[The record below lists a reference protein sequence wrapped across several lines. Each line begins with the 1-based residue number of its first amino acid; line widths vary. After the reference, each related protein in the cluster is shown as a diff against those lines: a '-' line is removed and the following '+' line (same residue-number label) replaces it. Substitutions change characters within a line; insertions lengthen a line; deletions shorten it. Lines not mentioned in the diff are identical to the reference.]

1 MTKEITMSNSN
12 STKKCILE
20 GEDAGFLIDPQAK
33 LLVPASFQLARMA
46 AHREAMEEK
55 IREAEQAAAKAD
67 TPHEPHHWD
76 RIPIESYDY
85 FEESIKLNFPDTPDS
100 EPVQIFHIESV
111 KAALKKWTGGHS
123 DRIAKVQDAF
133 DDVLRNGGA
142 RYLPTFTKTRIRNRS
157 RFNFNNALLPGIDA
171 RLRTLRVKFPNFVE
185 AIELID
191 TELRLQSRLPESEF
205 RLPPILLSGPPG
217 VGKSFF
223 AAALAQALGVTY
235 EKLSAGGLQGAF
247 SINGSSPHYREAMPG
262 EIFLALSRNIYCSPV
277 ILLDEIDKIAGH
289 VGDPIEPVLLD
300 LLEPET
306 ARSFKDEC
314 MMLKFDASHI
324 LFIATANN
332 PISAPL
338 ASRFHVINVPSF
350 TREQQRDVASQI
362 FSDYCDS
369 VGVALGADPDMLATL
384 ANNDLRS
391 YSRSIR
397 FAVGNALRAD
407 RDKLLPADFALHA
420 SRRTGMGFL

>member
-1 MTKEITMSNSN
+1 MSSTN
-12 STKKCILE
+12 STKKRLVD
-20 GEDAGFLIDPQAK
+20 GKDAGFLIDPQGM

-55 IREAEQAAAKAD
+55 LREAEQAAAKAD
-67 TPHEPHHWD
+67 TPHESHHWD
-76 RIPIESYDY
+76 RIPIESCDY
-85 FEESIKLNFPDTPDS
+85 FEESIKLNFPDTPDT
-100 EPVQIFHIESV
+100 EPVQIFDIESV

-123 DRIAKVQDAF
+123 DRITKVQDAF

-142 RYLPTFTKTRIRNRS
+142 RYLPTFTKTRIRTMA
-157 RFNFNNALLPGIDA
+157 RFNFNDALHPRIDA
-171 RLRTLRVKFPNFVE
+171 ELAALRTKYPNFVE
-185 AIELID
+185 AIDLID
-191 TELRLQSRLPESEF
+191 TELRLQSRLQESEY
-205 RLPPILLSGPPG
+205 RLSPILLSGSPG

-223 AAALAQALGVTY
+223 AAALAKALGVAF

-247 SINGSSPHYREAMPG
+247 SINGTSAHYREAMPG
-262 EIFLALSRNIYCSPV
+262 EIFFALSRNVYCSPV

-332 PISAPL
+332 AISAPL
-338 ASRFHVINVPSF
+338 ASRFHVINVPPF

-407 RDKLLPADFALHA
+407 RDRLLPADFALHA
-420 SRRTGMGFL
+420 SRRTGMGFH

>member
-1 MTKEITMSNSN
+1 MSNRN
-12 STKKCILE
+12 STQKCIIE

-46 AHREAMEEK
+46 ARREAMEAK
-55 IREAEQAAAKAD
+55 LREAEQAAAAAD
-67 TPHEPHHWD
+67 AQSEPHPQD
-76 RIPIESYDY
+76 RIHIESDDY

-142 RYLPTFTKTRIRNRS
+142 RYVPTFTKTRIRNRS
-157 RFNFNNALLPGIDA
+157 RFNFNNALLPRIDA
-171 RLRTLRVKFPNFVE
+171 RLRALRVKFPNFAE

-205 RLPPILLSGPPG
+205 RLSPILLSGPPG

-223 AAALAQALGVTY
+223 AAALAQALGVAY

-247 SINGSSPHYREAMPG
+247 SINGTSAHYREAMPG
-262 EIFLALSRNIYCSPV
+262 EIFFALSRNVYCTPV

-289 VGDPIEPVLLD
+289 LGDPIEPVLLD

-324 LFIATANN
+324 LFIATANHA
-332 PISAPL
+332 ISAPL
-338 ASRFHVINVPSF
+338 ASRFHVIHVPSF

-362 FSDYCDS
+362 FNDYCDS
-369 VGVALGADPDMLATL
+369 VGVALGADPDMLATM
-384 ANNDLRS
+384 ANSDLRS

-407 RDKLLPADFALHA
+407 RDRLLPADFALHA
-420 SRRTGMGFL
+420 SRRTGMGFV

>member
-1 MTKEITMSNSN
+1 MSNTN
-12 STKKCILE
+12 STKKRLADGKAAAFI
-20 GEDAGFLIDPQAK
+20 IDPQGK

-67 TPHEPHHWD
+67 THHEPHPWD

-85 FEESIKLNFPDTPDS
+85 FEESIKLNFPDTLDS
-100 EPVQIFHIESV
+100 ETVQIFDIESV

-123 DRIAKVQDAF
+123 DRITKVQDAF

-142 RYLPTFTKTRIRNRS
+142 RYLPTFTKTRIRNMS
-157 RFNFNNALLPGIDA
+157 RFNFNDALLPSIEA
-171 RLRTLRVKFPNFVE
+171 ELAALRTKFPNFVE

-191 TELRLQSRLPESEF
+191 TELRLQSRLPGSEF

-262 EIFLALSRNIYCSPV
+262 EIFLALSRNVYCSPV

-289 VGDPIEPVLLD
+289 HGDPIEPVLLD
-300 LLEPET
+300 LLEPGT

-324 LFIATANN
+324 IFIATANETL
-332 PISAPL
+332 SAPL
-338 ASRFHVINVPSF
+338 ASRFHVIQVPPF

-369 VGVALGADPDMLATL
+369 VGVALGANLDMLATL

-391 YSRSIR
+391 YSRAIR

-407 RDKLLPADFALHA
+407 RDKLLPADFALFA
-420 SRRTGMGFL
+420 SRRTGMGFV